1 MRSCPRSRGSGGLA
15 RFAGASGSKAVPRTG
30 LKTGSRSPPRQRGC
44 LLGPGKVA
52 GFPVRRTEVAPPV
65 GRPSWH
71 CRSLPAASVSLA
83 LLHPATDTARVPS
96 PHSPRRPPPQQSRP
110 SPAGHLLLS
119 SSLSSP
125 LVLPAPQPPA
135 DPSRAAAT
143 AASRQA
149 GEDDASLST
158 SSRRSR
164 FEEGETPNGA
174 RKQAAG
180 LPEGAA

>member
-30 LKTGSRSPPRQRGC
+30 LNT
-44 LLGPGKVA
+44 
-52 GFPVRRTEVAPPV
+52 PVRGLLPDRGVA
-65 GRPSWH
+65 SWDLARWQGFLSDGQRWLL
-71 CRSLPAASVSLA
+71 RSLPAASVSLA

-96 PHSPRRPPPQQSRP
+96 PHSPRRPPPQLTFTCGP
-110 SPAGHLLLS
+110 SPPVLLPVL
-119 SSLSSP
+119 LP
-125 LVLPAPQPPA
+125 VLPAPQPPA
-135 DPSRAAAT
+135 DPSRAAA

-180 LPEGAA
+180 LPEGEA

>member
-15 RFAGASGSKAVPRTG
+15 RFAGASGSKAVPRPG

-52 GFPVRRTEVAPPV
+52 GFPVGRTEVAPPV
-65 GRPSWH
+65 
-71 CRSLPAASVSLA
+71 PASGQ
-83 LLHPATDTARVPS
+83 RVPGPAPPS
-96 PHSPRRPPPQQSRP
+96 DRHGPRPLSILSP
-110 SPAGHLLLS
+110 SPSASAKLTFTCGPSPPVLLPVL
-119 SSLSSP
+119 P
-125 LVLPAPQPPA
+125 PVLPAPQPPA
-135 DPSRAAAT
+135 DPSRAAA

-164 FEEGETPNGA
+164 FEEGEAPNGA
-174 RKQAAG
+174 RKRAAG

>member
-30 LKTGSRSPPRQRGC
+30 LNT
-44 LLGPGKVA
+44 
-52 GFPVRRTEVAPPV
+52 PVRGLLPDRGVA
-65 GRPSWH
+65 SWDLARWQGFLSDGQRWLL
-71 CRSLPAASVSLA
+71 RSLPAASVSLA

-96 PHSPRRPPPQQSRP
+96 PLSPRRPPPQQSRP

-135 DPSRAAAT
+135 DPSRAAA